1 VELIKILKEEDGKAY
16 PSLFKSIGQV
26 PKTMT
31 AANFPVADAVE
42 EDEYVEED
50 ETQYGV
56 DDDDELDGFDSDDE
70 DENEEGEEEREQSNG
85 YEDEY

>member
-1 VELIKILKEEDGKAY
+1 M
-16 PSLFKSIGQV
+16 GQV

-31 AANFPVADAVE
+31 AANFPVSDAVE

-50 ETQYGV
+50 DTQYGV
-56 DDDDELDGFDSDDE
+56 DDEDELDGFDSDDE
-70 DENEEGEEEREQSNG
+70 EEDEDGGEEREESNG

>member
-1 VELIKILKEEDGKAY
+1 MIKILKEEDGKDY
-16 PSLFKSIGQV
+16 PALFKSMGQV

-42 EDEYVEED
+42 EDDYVEED
-50 ETQYGV
+50 DTQYGV
-56 DDDDELDGFDSDDE
+56 DDEDELDGFDSDGDDE
-70 DENEEGEEEREQSNG
+70 EESEEGEEREESNG